1 MPTRVPSASY
11 VTLWCLG
18 QLAPFIDRGLRS
30 IGLLGYAG
38 AVDTRPISS
47 VLDWSLRLPLI
58 LLALWKPSRRTVVM
72 AHLSNIFL
80 FCVWLPMCW
89 DHMCWAAVVEVIFVI
104 SARLEADV
112 DRVFMPA
119 ARGAMVSLYLVAA
132 FWKLTTSFID
142 YRTSCASVLFAEL
155 ASVIAPASLLPAGG
169 VAAGVLLR
177 ASPAL
182 TALLELSLGPLLA
195 AAPRVGVLL
204 GCAFHLTINVLPLNY
219 AGGFSL
225 MCVCR
230 YGLFLPDGV
239 RAALEE
245 ASALAPLGAYAAIA
259 ALGAGACQ
267 YLHGGIDAHF
277 LFAVLLSSIYTRAIA
292 LTVEGPAL
300 EAPAAEAAAA
310 TPRATLPPPL
320 HWHRVRTLAVVAA
333 LAWGLGGPILGW
345 QNMSSLTMYSN
356 LKCVPC
362 CAIWRRSGTEK
373 APRRRLAPPSR
384 LPRASL
390 ACPLL
395 CCAMTSLVSPSRDG
409 GRRHYGGSNHLLV
422 PVDVTLFGPSSL
434 LPGHAALVRVD
445 ATDSP
450 TLLALSPAD
459 STQMLPPRALQLLRG
474 AGASGRYFG
483 AYCARMYLGR
493 EADLPDG
500 GTIGNDAQLPSASS
514 ALSYVMTAYELRRV
528 LALARAAGER
538 FSLSYVRLPLM
549 EGSPARWRAH
559 RGPTVTVAYDP
570 TTGASRCRVGGGLWP
585 AACGANEPGL
595 APAPPWWLSKVLMQY
610 PVPLVPE
617 SDANPGDE
625 IHCSA

>member
-1 MPTRVPSASY
+1 MTRLARSPLGLLPVTVTSSCMETTSVDTVPSASY

-38 AVDTRPISS
+38 AVDTRPISN

-58 LLALWKPSRRTVVM
+58 LLALWRPSRRTVVM

-80 FCVWLPMCW
+80 FFVWLPMCW

-119 ARGAMVSLYLVAA
+119 ARAAMVSLYLVAA

-169 VAAGVLLR
+169 VVAGVLLR

-195 AAPRVGVLL
+195 TAPRVGVLL

-245 ASALAPLGAYAAIA
+245 ASALAPLGAYAAVA

-277 LFAVLLSSIYTRAIA
+277 LFSVLLSSIYTRAIA
-292 LTVEGPAL
+292 LTVEGPAV
-300 EAPAAEAAAA
+300 EAPAAKAAAA
-310 TPRATLPPPL
+310 APRATHPPPS

-345 QNMSSLTMYSN
+345 QNMSSLTMYGN
-356 LKCVPC
+356 LKYVPC
-362 CAIWRRSGTEK
+362 CSIWRRSGTEK
-373 APRRRLAPPSR
+373 APRHRLAPPSR
-384 LPRASL
+384 LPRLPSFM
-390 ACPLL
+390 L
-395 CCAMTSLVSPSRDG
+395 CTDLTCLTVSRWRPQ
-409 GRRHYGGSNHLLV
+409 
-422 PVDVTLFGPSSL
+422 
-434 LPGHAALVRVD
+434 ALWWLQ
-445 ATDSP
+445 P
-450 TLLALSPAD
+450 
-459 STQMLPPRALQLLRG
+459 PPRAGGYHALR
-474 AGASGRYFG
+474 AV
-483 AYCARMYLGR
+483 
-493 EADLPDG
+493 EP
-500 GTIGNDAQLPSASS
+500 
-514 ALSYVMTAYELRRV
+514 
-528 LALARAAGER
+528 
-538 FSLSYVRLPLM
+538 
-549 EGSPARWRAH
+549 PARPCRPRA
-559 RGPTVTVAYDP
+559 R
-570 TTGASRCRVGGGLWP
+570 RCDRLTHTARSLTRRLDADAP
-585 AACGANEPGL
+585 AARPA
-595 APAPPWWLSKVLMQY
+595 APPWRRSFWPLLWRLLRTY
-610 PVPLVPE
+610 VPW
-617 SDANPGDE
+617 A
-625 IHCSA
+625 